1 MKKIYFLA
9 LGLFAA
15 GAVSAQNDTLIW
27 DNFNGESW
35 TQGSTENEL
44 ITEVG
49 NTIVFELSPGATG
62 DDKWYNIDLDGL
74 TDANDRPAE
83 WFRALALADA
93 DSAVFDA
100 VMGSSSWFTPFA
112 QANNW
117 LITKSFYCSNDA
129 VLSFYSAPRQTPLF
143 LDGYKVKVST
153 TTNDPGDFTTTIF
166 TAKEFVTRTAGDSC
180 NYGVYTFAP
189 SGAGF
194 VHGQDG
200 TFVTDNNDPAP
211 DCTRQWGLL
220 KQHTVSLSQFGGQ
233 RIYIAFVHDS
243 DDDNIIT
250 LDNVLVKGTFVD
262 DASINEVNN
271 VTFSAYPNPATDFI
285 TLGFQLNAASDVNI
299 RVIDNL
305 GRVVSAKD
313 LTNQS
318 GNNSVT
324 VDVANLATG
333 VYTISLET
341 AAGKSTKKF
350 VKK

>member
-27 DNFNGESW
+27 ENFNGESW
-35 TQGSTENEL
+35 TEGSTETEL

-49 NTIVFELSPGATG
+49 NTIVYELSPGATG

-74 TDANDRPAE
+74 TPNNPNQGNE
-83 WFRALALADA
+83 WFRALAFADQ
-93 DSAVFDA
+93 DSVDGFDA
-100 VMGSSSWFTPFA
+100 VFAATSWFTPFA

-117 LITKSFYCSNDA
+117 LVTPSFYCSSDA
-129 VLSFYSAPRQTPLF
+129 VLSWYSASFQTPLF

-153 TTNDPGDFTTTIF
+153 LTNDPSDFTTTIF

-180 NYGVYTFAP
+180 SFGVYTFAP

-200 TFVTDNNDPAP
+200 TYTEPNTDN
-211 DCTRQWGLL
+211 DCTRLRGRL
-220 KQHTVSLSQFGGQ
+220 HPHSVNLSQFAGQ
-233 RIYIAFVHDS
+233 RIYIAFVHDT
-243 DDDNIIT
+243 DDDNLISV
-250 LDNVLVKGTFVD
+250 DNILVKGTFVD

-271 VTFSAYPNPATDFI
+271 VSFSAYPNPATDFI

-305 GRVVSAKD
+305 GRMVSAKD

-324 VDVANLATG
+324 VDVANLAAG